1 MNNIS
6 SAADIIVRAAFDQR
20 HGAAVSGRR
29 IHAGKQGTTPK
40 GSSQPQCVCPTHSAG
55 RTNGRDLPDEVAV
68 LSGHERHRVLR
79 IHGLRRLEH
88 ANGGDVRHSAARG
101 DAAYNEVKP
110 MARTLDG

>member
-40 GSSQPQCVCPTHSAG
+40 GSSQPQCARVPRILQVAQMAEISQMKSQFSADMNVIASCASMG
-55 RTNGRDLPDEVAV
+55 FDALNTRMVETSDILQ
-68 LSGHERHRVLR
+68 RV
-79 IHGLRRLEH
+79 
-88 ANGGDVRHSAARG
+88 V
-101 DAAYNEVKP
+101 
-110 MARTLDG
+110 TLLTMK